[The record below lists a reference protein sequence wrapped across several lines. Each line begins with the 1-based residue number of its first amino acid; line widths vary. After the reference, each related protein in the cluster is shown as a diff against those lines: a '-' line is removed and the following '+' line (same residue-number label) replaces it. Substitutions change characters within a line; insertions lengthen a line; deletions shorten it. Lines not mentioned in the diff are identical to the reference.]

1 MLSIALKKFFIL
13 KAYLNKTEIC
23 LTVKFYIKKR
33 NREQIYTEYAK
44 STTNVE
50 KMVQSI
56 IKGTLC
62 L

>member
-1 MLSIALKKFFIL
+1 M
-13 KAYLNKTEIC
+13 
-23 LTVKFYIKKR
+23 KKR

>member
-1 MLSIALKKFFIL
+1 MFNCKILYKK
-13 KAYLNKTEIC
+13 
-23 LTVKFYIKKR
+23 KKQR
-33 NREQIYTEYAK
+33 TEQIYTEYAK